1 MKTATLTGTLQLP
14 ADRTALHSSRYV
26 ATAAIAALPFVLA
39 IIGLQSGF
47 SGHDAWYSE
56 EDGLAE
62 NLQVVF
68 LLLGSIAAV
77 LVARHR
83 GRDGERLLPLLY
95 VGLAIALFFVA
106 GEEIS
111 WGQRLL
117 GIETPPEIAATNVQ
131 HELNVHN
138 SFLLTPVFSLAQL
151 VLGGGIMLAALV
163 PWGAF
168 LPQALDGLRQALV
181 PGPALAPYF
190 GMSAAWRLYRYD
202 FLYPGTPA
210 WVGEMSEVPE
220 LILYLGLCLFTLD
233 QVRRARRT
241 RH

>member
-1 MKTATLTGTLQLP
+1 MRTATLTGTMHIS
-14 ADRTALHSSRYV
+14 AGRAALHPSRYV
-26 ATAAIAALPFVLA
+26 ATAAVAALPFVLA

-68 LLLGSIAAV
+68 LLIGSIAAII
-77 LVARHR
+77 VARR
-83 GRDGERLLPLLY
+83 RARDGERLLPPLY
-95 VGLAIALFFVA
+95 VGLAVALFFVA

-117 GIETPPEIAATNVQ
+117 GIETPPAIAATNVQ
-131 HELNVHN
+131 GELNLHN

-151 VLGGGIMLAALV
+151 VLGGGIMLAALI

-168 LPQALDGLRQALV
+168 LSETFDALRQALV

-202 FLYPGTPA
+202 FLRPGTTS

-233 QVRRARRT
+233 QVRRVRRT
-241 RH
+241 PH